1 MSHNQAKYIP
11 QTHLVQHGESLTSI
25 ASTYEGLTVAALVA
39 ANPNLPTTDPN
50 LLLEFGIQLILPN
63 PNASPPTHT
72 VKRGETLY
80 AIARQYDGVSVNDIV
95 EANRTL
101 LTNGR
106 STPLEIGWSL
116 RLSTSPAA
124 SRVAQKPARPVAQP
138 AQPVLHTVQRGD
150 TLFSIARR
158 YDGVS
163 VNELVAANGH
173 LLTRGRQTSL
183 EIGWQL
189 KIPGDQ
195 QVSMASVASVP
206 SGKSRV
212 ANRPTRAS
220 SPSLPT
226 PTAAERRVMDRVRQF
241 DVYIREASQKFGIS
255 VEHIRA
261 IIATESLGKADAN
274 NGHAFG
280 LMQITPLTWRDVQNN
295 ISELRPYN
303 FMEVNWRDPRINI
316 LFGTAVF
323 KMKMKAVGVK
333 PSDNSSAEIAV
344 IAYNAGQGTVAR
356 AIRNAKASGS
366 NNPTADAL
374 KAQNLKPAIKDTKI
388 YKYYLTGGGNRRNP
402 YINGS
407 QPYNEAAAIN
417 AAVDLKFKEISN
429 YPIKVR
435 TYLAAQM

>member
-11 QTHLVQHGESLTSI
+11 QTHLVQHGENLRSI

-39 ANPNLPTTDPN
+39 ANPDLPTRDPN
-50 LLLEFGIQLILPN
+50 LLLEFGLQLILPN
-63 PNASPPTHT
+63 PNASPATHT

-80 AIARQYDGVSVNDIV
+80 AIARQYDNASVNDIV

-106 STPLEIGWSL
+106 STPLKIGWSL
-116 RLSTSPAA
+116 RLPTSPAA
-124 SRVAQKPARPVAQP
+124 SPVAQP
-138 AQPVLHTVQRGD
+138 AQPVFHTVQRGD

-173 LLTRGRQTSL
+173 LLTGGRQTAL
-183 EIGWQL
+183 KIGWQL
-189 KIPGDQ
+189 KIPGNQ
-195 QVSMASVASVP
+195 QVSMASGTSV
-206 SGKSRV
+206 SSVKSTV
-212 ANRPTRAS
+212 GNRPTRAS
-220 SPSLPT
+220 SPPLPT
-226 PTAAERRVMDRVRQF
+226 PTAAERSVMDRVRQF

-261 IIATESLGKADAN
+261 IIATESLGKPDAN

-295 ISELRPYN
+295 ISELRPYE
-303 FMEVNWRDPRINI
+303 FMELNWRDPRINI

-323 KMKMKAVGVK
+323 KMKMQAVGVK
-333 PSDNSSAEIAV
+333 ASDNSSAEIAV

-366 NNPTADAL
+366 SNPTADSL
-374 KAQNLKPAIKDTKI
+374 KAENLKPAIKDTKI

-402 YINGS
+402 YTNGS

-417 AAVDLKFKEISN
+417 AAVDLKFQEISR
-429 YPIKVR
+429 YPVKVR
-435 TYLAAQM
+435 TYLAAQT

>member
-1 MSHNQAKYIP
+1 MSNNQTKYIP
-11 QTHLVQHGESLTSI
+11 QTHLVQHGESLASI
-25 ASTYEGLTVAALVA
+25 ASAYEGLTVAALLA
-39 ANPNLPTTDPN
+39 ANPDLPTTDPN
-50 LLLEFGIQLILPN
+50 LLLEFGIQLTLSTA
-63 PNASPPTHT
+63 NASIATHT
-72 VKRGETLY
+72 VKRGDTLY

-95 EANRTL
+95 EANRNL

-106 STPLEIGWSL
+106 STPIEIGWSL
-116 RLSTSPAA
+116 RLPTSPAA
-124 SRVAQKPARPVAQP
+124 SRVAQKQARPVAKP
-138 AQPVLHTVQRGD
+138 AQPVLHTIQRGD

-163 VNELVAANGH
+163 VNELVAANAH

-189 KIPGDQ
+189 KIPSDQ
-195 QVSMASVASVP
+195 QVSMASVP
-206 SGKSRV
+206 SLPTVTSRV
-212 ANRPTRAS
+212 ANQSARSSRAS
-220 SPSLPT
+220 LPA
-226 PTAAERRVMDRVRQF
+226 PTAAERNVMARVRQF
-241 DVYIREASQKFGIS
+241 DVYIQEASQKFCIS

-280 LMQITPLTWRDVQNN
+280 LMQITPLTWRDVQNKIN
-295 ISELRPYN
+295 ELRPYN
-303 FMEVNWRDPRINI
+303 FTEANWRDPRINI

-333 PSDNSSAEIAV
+333 PSDHSSAEIAV

-356 AIRNAKASGS
+356 AIRNAKAKGS
-366 NNPTADAL
+366 SNPTADGL
-374 KAQNLKPAIKDTKI
+374 KAEYLKPAIKETKI

-407 QPYNEAAAIN
+407 QSYNEAAAIN

>member
-1 MSHNQAKYIP
+1 MSRNQAKYIP
-11 QTHLVQHGESLTSI
+11 QTHLVLHGESLRSI
-25 ASTYEGLTVAALVA
+25 VSLYEGLTVAALVT

-63 PNASPPTHT
+63 PNASTATHT

-95 EANRTL
+95 EANRNL

-106 STPLEIGWSL
+106 STPIEIGWSL
-116 RLSTSPAA
+116 RLPISPAPN
-124 SRVAQKPARPVAQP
+124 RVAQKPSPPVAKP
-138 AQPVLHTVQRGD
+138 TQPVLHTVQRGD

-163 VNELVAANGH
+163 VNELVAVNGH

-189 KIPGDQ
+189 KIPADQ
-195 QVSMASVASVP
+195 QMSMASVDSVASV
-206 SGKSRV
+206 KSRV
-212 ANRPTRAS
+212 GNQSTRS
-220 SPSLPT
+220 EHPSLPT
-226 PTAAERRVMDRVRQF
+226 PTATERNVMARVRQF
-241 DVYIREASQKFGIS
+241 DVYIQEASQKFGIS

-303 FMEVNWRDPRINI
+303 FTEANWKDPRINI

-344 IAYNAGQGTVAR
+344 IAYNAGQGTVGR
-356 AIRNAKASGS
+356 AIRNAKANGS
-366 NNPTADAL
+366 SNPTADSLNAE
-374 KAQNLKPAIKDTKI
+374 NLKPAIKDTKI
-388 YKYYLTGGGNRRNP
+388 YKYYLTGKGNRYNP
-402 YINGS
+402 YTNGS

-417 AAVDLKFKEISN
+417 AAIDLKFLEISK
-429 YPIKVR
+429 YPVKVR
-435 TYLAAQM
+435 TYLAVQM